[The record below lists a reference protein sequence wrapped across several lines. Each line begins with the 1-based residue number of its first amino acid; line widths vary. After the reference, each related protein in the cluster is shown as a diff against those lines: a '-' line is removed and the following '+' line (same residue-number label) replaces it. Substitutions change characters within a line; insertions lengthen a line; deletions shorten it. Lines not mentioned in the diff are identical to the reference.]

1 MTYKKYIAF
10 SNITAKEGL
19 KKLNELGLD
28 KILFLI
34 NKKNELTGSLTD
46 GDLRRGLL
54 ADLTIDDSVE
64 KFAKNTPAYI
74 TQSNYSINSIISLR
88 KEFEI
93 IPVLNDKKQI
103 IDVINF
109 RIQNSYL
116 PVDAVVMAGGLG
128 SRLKPLTDN
137 IPKPLLK
144 VGDKS
149 AIQHNMDR
157 LSKFGITNYYFCLNH
172 MKEKIE
178 NHLDILY
185 GNKEDMAL
193 NLQYIYEK
201 FPMGTIGS
209 VSQINN
215 FKNKYILITNADVI
229 TKIDYEQF
237 FLDFESKNADL
248 SMITIPYSIDV
259 PYGVTSVE
267 TSDNSIVSLDEKPK
281 YTHYCNAGIY
291 LLKTSVI
298 SEIPKNKHYNAT
310 DLVKKLIKNKCKV
323 ISYPTHDYWMDIGSI
338 DDYKQVNEDAKNL
351 DL

>member
-1 MTYKKYIAF
+1 
-10 SNITAKEGL
+10 
-19 KKLNELGLD
+19 
-28 KILFLI
+28 
-34 NKKNELTGSLTD
+34 
-46 GDLRRGLL
+46 
-54 ADLTIDDSVE
+54 
-64 KFAKNTPAYI
+64 
-74 TQSNYSINSIISLR
+74 
-88 KEFEI
+88 
-93 IPVLNDKKQI
+93 
-103 IDVINF
+103 
-109 RIQNSYL
+109 
-116 PVDAVVMAGGLG
+116 
-128 SRLKPLTDN
+128 
-137 IPKPLLK
+137 
-144 VGDKS
+144 
-149 AIQHNMDR
+149 
-157 LSKFGITNYYFCLNH
+157 

-178 NHLDILY
+178 NHLNILY
-185 GNKEDMAL
+185 DNKEDKAL

-201 FPMGTIGS
+201 FAMGTIGS

-248 SMITIPYSIDV
+248 SMITIPYSIDI

-267 TSDNSIVSLDEKPK
+267 TSDNSIVSLEEKPK

-323 ISYPTHDYWMDIGSI
+323 ISYPTRDYWMDIGSI
-338 DDYKQVNEDAKNL
+338 EDYKQANEDIKNL

>member
-1 MTYKKYIAF
+1 MHKKHIA
-10 SNITAKEGL
+10 SSSISAKEAL
-19 KKLNELGLD
+19 KKLNNLNLD
-28 KILFLI
+28 KVLFLVD
-34 NKKNELTGSLTD
+34 KEDKLVGSVTD

-54 ADLTIDDSVE
+54 SDFTINDPVK
-64 KFAKNTPAYI
+64 KFAEDSPAYI

-88 KEFEI
+88 EKFEI
-93 IPVLNDKKQI
+93 IPVLNDSKEI
-103 IDVINF
+103 VDVINF
-109 RIQNSYL
+109 RTQNSYL
-116 PVDAVVMAGGLG
+116 PLDAVLMAGGLG
-128 SRLKPLTDN
+128 SRLKPLTDK

-144 VGDKS
+144 VGYKS
-149 AIQHNMDR
+149 AIQYNIDR
-157 LSKFGITNYYFCLNH
+157 ISKFGVANYYFCLNH
-172 MKEKIE
+172 MGEKIE
-178 NHLDILY
+178 NHLSELY
-185 GNKEDMAL
+185 SNKEDKVL

-201 FPMGTIGS
+201 FAMGTIGS
-209 VSQINN
+209 ISQIND
-215 FKNKYILITNADVI
+215 FKNEYILITNADVI

-248 SMITIPYSIDV
+248 SMITIPYSIDI
-259 PYGVTSVE
+259 PYGVTSIE

-310 DLVKKLIKNKCKV
+310 DLVKKLIKNKSKV

-338 DDYKQVNEDAKNL
+338 EDYKQANEDIKHL